1 MANFLFYAQA
11 PRGSFCH
18 KERNGSTNIKKVLEN
33 GEDAW
38 AIFEQLIGDGH
49 IPSLITY
56 TTLLESLSILKRFEF
71 IHPIISQVEK
81 NGIEPDSVFLNAVI
95 NAYAESRNMKEAKKA
110 FVKKRNN
117 GYRPSTSTYNTLIKG
132 FGIAGQPEESL
143 KLLKQ
148 MPINPISGHTM
159 YWCSKGNMAQ
169 AWNVINN
176 MMASGLQPETIYVL
190 EMLGNNVQ
198 PNERCSYIIA
208 SGYCRDGKLRDAL
221 RFVYK
226 MKEVEEHP
234 NLADITDMD
243 GVNKVEILF
252 LQEINA
258 EEYPVAST
266 EDEYQKQLP
275 ASSYSDMSLAPNGIA
290 GDFKGSA
297 FRANKS
303 RLVLGDASES
313 PCNSAAKTIKFG
325 GRPPTICQKQSNGQ
339 LGLYSHLALSCTLVF
354 LN

>member
-1 MANFLFYAQA
+1 M
-11 PRGSFCH
+11 
-18 KERNGSTNIKKVLEN
+18 E
-33 GEDAW
+33 
-38 AIFEQLIGDGH
+38 
-49 IPSLITY
+49 
-56 TTLLESLSILKRFEF
+56 
-71 IHPIISQVEK
+71 
-81 NGIEPDSVFLNAVI
+81 
-95 NAYAESRNMKEAKKA
+95 
-110 FVKKRNN
+110 
-117 GYRPSTSTYNTLIKG
+117 YRPSTSTYNTLIKG
-132 FGIAGQPEESL
+132 FGIAGQPEELL

-148 MPINPISGHTM
+148 MPINPISGVECCQQHDGLWLATRNYLHITLM
-159 YWCSKGNMAQ
+159 LQLMFKMATLARQ
-169 AWNVINN
+169 KEW
-176 MMASGLQPETIYVL
+176 VL

-226 MKEVEEHP
+226 MKEVEVHP
-234 NLADITDMD
+234 NLADITDIN

-275 ASSYSDMSLAPNGIA
+275 ASSYSDMSLARTGLQSQQKPIGYW
-290 GDFKGSA
+290 
-297 FRANKS
+297 
-303 RLVLGDASES
+303 GDASES

-339 LGLYSHLALSCTLVF
+339 LGLYSHLALSCTLGVVELRKLGVPRF
-354 LN
+354 